1 MTAQLHFEANL
12 PAVIQKIMVAEG
24 KEIKKQLAI

>member
-12 PAVIQKIMVAEG
+12 PAVSQKIMVAEG
-24 KEIKKQLAI
+24 KKIKKQ